1 MLIDILA
8 LDGVF
13 DTGLAAVQD
22 TLAIAA
28 ELGREQRG
36 VSAPL
41 LTRVVGVRR
50 GVTTANGLKVPTQMA
65 SALSRPDVIVVPALG
80 AKTPQTLAGALGHRD
95 VARAGALLR
104 DRQTE
109 GVIAASACTGTFVL
123 AESGL
128 LDGRKATTSW
138 WLGPFFR
145 ARYPK
150 VVLDDGRM
158 VVRSGDVVTAGDR
171 LPAVGADRLGYDFGR
186 ALVVSAAVDIPAAVV
201 DYDGSTLGREV
212 ARVGAAQAASGTRDY
227 RNTA

>member
-36 VSAPL
+36 LSAPVL

-65 SALSRPDVIVVPALG
+65 SASSRPDVIIVPALG

-95 VARAGALLR
+95 VARAGTLLR
-104 DRQTE
+104 ARQTE
-109 GVIAASACTGTFVL
+109 GVMTAAACTGTFVL

-128 LDGRKATTSW
+128 LDGRTATTSW
-138 WLGPFFR
+138 WLGPF
-145 ARYPK
+145 
-150 VVLDDGRM
+150 
-158 VVRSGDVVTAGDR
+158 S
-171 LPAVGADRLGYDFGR
+171 GR
-186 ALVVSAAVDIPAAVV
+186 AIRKSLSMM
-201 DYDGSTLGREV
+201 
-212 ARVGAAQAASGTRDY
+212 GAWSFDPT
-227 RNTA
+227 TS